1 VSQIAIT
8 ATERSDFGKG
18 AARRLRREGLVP
30 AVIYGHGTQL
40 QHVSLPN
47 HDLDLALRKSYV
59 VLSVTLNG
67 KTILA
72 MPRDIQREPV
82 KRYLEH
88 VDLIVITADE
98 AVARTAY
105 GVKAT
110 ADAAEAMAATEAAR
124 AAAEA
129 ARAAAAPEAVEAPAA
144 EVEAN

>member
-1 VSQIAIT
+1 MSTIAIT
-8 ATERSDFGKG
+8 AQERSDFGKG

-40 QHVSLPN
+40 LHVSLPN
-47 HDLDLALRKSYV
+47 HDLDLALRKSYI
-59 VLSVTLNG
+59 VLSVSLNG

-88 VDLIVITADE
+88 VDLIVITEDE

-105 GVKAT
+105 GVKAS
-110 ADAAEAMAATEAAR
+110 ADAAEALAVNEAAR
-124 AAAEA
+124 AAA
-129 ARAAAAPEAVEAPAA
+129 PEATEAPAA
-144 EVEAN
+144 EVEAQ

>member
-1 VSQIAIT
+1 MSQIAIT

>member
-1 VSQIAIT
+1 MSTIAIT

-59 VLSVTLNG
+59 VLSVTLND

-124 AAAEA
+124 AAA
-129 ARAAAAPEAVEAPAA
+129 AP
-144 EVEAN
+144 

>member
-1 VSQIAIT
+1 MSQIAIT

-59 VLSVTLNG
+59 VFSVSLNG
-67 KTILA
+67 QTILA

-88 VDLIVITADE
+88 VDLIVITPEE

-110 ADAAEAMAATEAAR
+110 ADAAQALAVN
-124 AAAEA
+124 EA
-129 ARAAAAPEAVEAPAA
+129 ARAAAAPEASEAPAA
-144 EVEAN
+144 EGEAK

>member
-1 VSQIAIT
+1 MSYIAIT
-8 ATERSDFGKG
+8 AQERSDFGKG

-59 VLSVTLNG
+59 VLSVTLND

-124 AAAEA
+124 AAA
-129 ARAAAAPEAVEAPAA
+129 APEAVEAPAA

>member
-1 VSQIAIT
+1 MSQIAIT

-67 KTILA
+67 KTTWGIKLS
-72 MPRDIQREPV
+72 
-82 KRYLEH
+82 K
-88 VDLIVITADE
+88 ITSLP
-98 AVARTAY
+98 TS
-105 GVKAT
+105 
-110 ADAAEAMAATEAAR
+110 
-124 AAAEA
+124 
-129 ARAAAAPEAVEAPAA
+129 
-144 EVEAN
+144 

>member
-1 VSQIAIT
+1 MSQIAIT

-30 AVIYGHGTQL
+30 AVIYGHGTQI

-59 VLSVTLNG
+59 VLSVTLND

-124 AAAEA
+124 AAA
-129 ARAAAAPEAVEAPAA
+129 APEAVEAPAA

>member
-1 VSQIAIT
+1 MSQIAIT

-30 AVIYGHGTQL
+30 AVISGHGTQL

-59 VLSVTLNG
+59 VLSVTLND

-124 AAAEA
+124 AAA
-129 ARAAAAPEAVEAPAA
+129 APEAVEAPAA

>member
-124 AAAEA
+124 AAA
-129 ARAAAAPEAVEAPAA
+129 APEAVEAPAA

>member
-1 VSQIAIT
+1 MSTIAIT

-59 VLSVTLNG
+59 VLSVTLND

-124 AAAEA
+124 AAA
-129 ARAAAAPEAVEAPAA
+129 APEAVEAPAA

>member
-1 VSQIAIT
+1 M
-8 ATERSDFGKG
+8 
-18 AARRLRREGLVP
+18 
-30 AVIYGHGTQL
+30 IYGHGTQL

-59 VLSVTLNG
+59 VLSVTLND

-124 AAAEA
+124 AAA
-129 ARAAAAPEAVEAPAA
+129 APEAVEAPAA

>member
-59 VLSVTLNG
+59 VLSVTLND

-124 AAAEA
+124 AAA
-129 ARAAAAPEAVEAPAA
+129 APEAVEAPAA

>member
-1 VSQIAIT
+1 MSQIAIT

-59 VLSVTLNG
+59 VLSVTLND

-124 AAAEA
+124 AAA
-129 ARAAAAPEAVEAPAA
+129 APEAVEAPAA

>member
-59 VLSVTLNG
+59 VFSVTLND

-124 AAAEA
+124 AAA
-129 ARAAAAPEAVEAPAA
+129 APEAVEAPAA

>member
-1 VSQIAIT
+1 MSQIAIT

-59 VLSVTLNG
+59 VFSVTLND

-124 AAAEA
+124 AAA
-129 ARAAAAPEAVEAPAA
+129 APEAVEAPAA

>member
-1 VSQIAIT
+1 MSQIAII

-59 VLSVTLNG
+59 VLSVTLND

-124 AAAEA
+124 AAA
-129 ARAAAAPEAVEAPAA
+129 APEAVEAPAA